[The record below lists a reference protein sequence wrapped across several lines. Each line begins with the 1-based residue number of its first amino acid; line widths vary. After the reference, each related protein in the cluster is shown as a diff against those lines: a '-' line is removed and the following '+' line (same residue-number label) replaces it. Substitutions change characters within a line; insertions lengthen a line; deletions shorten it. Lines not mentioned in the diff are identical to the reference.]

1 MTQPNPA
8 TAQCMIST
16 IVGFLLPF
24 FLAGADGNADVA
36 KATIR
41 DLIDGYNASTPEQL
55 DLVGR
60 IIGFSIVGMDN
71 LRLSMT
77 TGLSDTKVL
86 QYRNNAVNLCRASAN
101 ARKML
106 DALHSGRD
114 VKRAVPRPKIAASRA
129 APKPAPP
136 AAITRQPPGG
146 EPGFPIGMDALKR
159 EARTML
165 AAFSRG
171 DAPVFAMPPA
181 QSTAAMVKAAV
192 RTAVGA
198 ATRPPVA

>member
-1 MTQPNPA
+1 MTQTNPA
-8 TAQCMIST
+8 TAQCMITT

-41 DLIDGYNASTPEQL
+41 DLIDGYNATSPEQL

-77 TGLSDTKVL
+77 PGLSDTKL
-86 QYRNNAVNLCRASAN
+86 LRYRNNAVSLSRSSDN

-106 DALHSGRD
+106 DALQAGRD
-114 VKRAVPRPKIAASRA
+114 VKRAVPRPKVAA
-129 APKPAPP
+129 APPVPKPVLQAV
-136 AAITRQPPGG
+136 THQPIGG
-146 EPGFPIGMDALKR
+146 QPNIPIGMEAMKR

-165 AAFSRG
+165 AAFSQG
-171 DAPVFAMPPA
+171 ASPVFAMPPA
-181 QSTAAMVKAAV
+181 QNTSAMVKAAV
-192 RTAVGA
+192 HTAVGA
-198 ATRPPVA
+198 AVRPPAR